1 MNDKLKRLLLY
12 YTISGLLF
20 AAVLSGVVLVEKF
33 RGPAY
38 DTADK
43 LRGVKTDLL
52 RMKAAVADMDSVMR
66 DLKAALPQDF
76 GSRLPEGLVL
86 IRLDD
91 LKRRFKGAE
100 IIAKNFEEK
109 GGEMSL
115 PVSIKAKMDDY
126 TAFVNNVGYL
136 QSLSFPYFQI
146 KNITILQAGEKGP
159 PAVLYNIEG
168 VFRMPLEDRKT
179 EGKK

>member
-1 MNDKLKRLLLY
+1 MKRLLLY

-33 RGPAY
+33 RGPVY
-38 DTADK
+38 DTAGK

-52 RMKAAVADMDSVMR
+52 RMKGAVADMGSVMR

-86 IRLDD
+86 VRLDD
-91 LKRRFKGAE
+91 IKRRIKGAD
-100 IIAKNFEEK
+100 IIVKNFEQK
-109 GGEMSL
+109 GEEISL

-126 TAFVNNVGYL
+126 TVFVNNVGYL

-146 KNITILQAGEKGP
+146 KNIMILQSGGKSP

-168 VFRMPLEDRKT
+168 IFRMPLTNLKPAGGSSAD
-179 EGKK
+179 